1 MDDVSRGVADANR
14 TRYESPE
21 VVAFYEGRSD
31 LFPAERRAF
40 ARHVSAGSRLL
51 DIGVGA
57 GRTTRW
63 LGSRCHYVGIDWS
76 PEMVAAAGRA
86 YPGADIRIGDATA
99 LEFRD
104 QSFDVVVFS
113 FNGIDYVSG
122 PNRQREYSE
131 INRVLVPEGIL
142 IFSSHN
148 PRWIANGPVARR
160 PRVLIGWWRRLPG
173 ATYRSATTAR
183 FRRGHGSFFDP
194 EHGGFEVYSASPR
207 HVEAELNAHGF
218 ELLSVSPS
226 GKRFG
231 FTECWFYYI
240 ARKLRP
246 SLSAPSGLPA
256 PS

>member
-1 MDDVSRGVADANR
+1 MSRSVADANR
-14 TRYESPE
+14 SRYQSPD

-31 LFPAERRAF
+31 LFPAEARAF
-40 ARHVSAGSRLL
+40 ARHVPAGSRLL

-63 LGSRCHYVGIDWS
+63 LESRCRYVGIDWS
-76 PEMVAAAGRA
+76 PEMVAAAQQA
-86 YPGADIRIGDATA
+86 YPGADIRVGDATA
-99 LEFRD
+99 LEFSD
-104 QSFDVVVFS
+104 ESFDVVVFS
-113 FNGIDYVSG
+113 FNGIDYVSA
-122 PNRQREYSE
+122 PNRQREYAE
-131 INRVLVPEGIL
+131 INRVLTPNGTL

-148 PRWIANGPVARR
+148 PRWIANGPVARS

-173 ATYRSATTAR
+173 AAYHSATTAR

-207 HVEAELNAHGF
+207 RVEDELNANGF

-231 FTECWFYYI
+231 FTECWFYYV
-240 ARKLRP
+240 ARKLPP
-246 SLSAPSGLPA
+246 SSSSQPVPPA
-256 PS
+256 PI